1 MVILVFFSSA
11 VFWKPPPPPI
21 FWSVCSLAPL
31 VPYHTTIGK
40 IHTPPPKPP
49 PQPKKP

>member
-11 VFWKPPPPPI
+11 VFWKPPPPI

>member
-1 MVILVFFSSA
+1 MVILIFFSSA
-11 VFWKPPPPPI
+11 VFWKPPPH
-21 FWSVCSLAPL
+21 FLVCFFPGPL